1 VPDQVALVPECTEC
15 GAQWLPGDLGRW
27 HAYLGVDED
36 LDESAEVG
44 FYCPDCA
51 EREFG
56 GA

>member
-1 VPDQVALVPECTEC
+1 MAIWGGGMRTS
-15 GAQWLPGDLGRW
+15 AS
-27 HAYLGVDED
+27 DED